1 MSEEAAAVPISKDN
15 SLVQQT
21 STKSKNAESQKP
33 KRKQEY
39 TDIVNSLIQQAS
51 TPKQ

>member
-1 MSEEAAAVPISKDN
+1 MSEEAVAVPVSKDN

-21 STKSKNAESQKP
+21 STKSKNTESQKP

-39 TDIVNSLIQQAS
+39 TDITNWFIKQPS